1 MPDSSDDATSSSISS
16 NNSARA
22 LLAAHDLRPKKRFG
36 QNFLTDGGAARR
48 IAELCVLNEGDL
60 VVEVGPGTGTLTKAL
75 LTARARV
82 LAIEIDPDLVV
93 VLRGREDLR
102 AASIVEADALS
113 FDFQAAAN
121 GAPWCAGGNLPYNI
135 ATPLILRWIESSM
148 PPERIVATVQREVA
162 DRLLAAP
169 GTPAYGSLTVAV
181 RFMMR
186 ARRALALRPQAF
198 HPRPKID
205 STVVVM
211 DRREQPAVAVRDRA
225 YFLKVVRAAF
235 AYRRKTLANS
245 LTLALGIERARTQL
259 VLTRLG
265 YDTEIRGEQLDLD
278 AFGALADALA

>member
-1 MPDSSDDATSSSISS
+1 M
-16 NNSARA
+16 
-22 LLAAHDLRPKKRFG
+22 
-36 QNFLTDGGAARR
+36 DGGAARR
-48 IAELCVLNEGDL
+48 IAELCILNEGDL

-75 LTARARV
+75 IEARARV
-82 LAIEIDPDLVV
+82 LAVEIDSDLVA
-93 VLRGREDLR
+93 VLRGRTDLR
-102 AASIVEADALS
+102 EASIVQADALA
-113 FDFQAAAN
+113 FDFQTAAN

-135 ATPLILRWIESSM
+135 ATPLILRWIESPS
-148 PPERIVATVQREVA
+148 PPQRIVATVQREVA

-186 ARRALALRPQAF
+186 ARRAFALGPQAF

-225 YFLKVVRAAF
+225 FFLKVVRAAF

-259 VLTRLG
+259 ILSRLG
-265 YDTEIRGEQLDLD
+265 YDSEIRGEKLDLD